1 MYGFPFFIKGL
12 ILGFS
17 IAAPVGPIGLLCI
30 RRTLADGRLH
40 GIVSG
45 LGAATADA
53 IYGSVAGFGLT
64 IVAGFLTGQQFWL
77 QLFGGLFLIYLGV
90 KIFFTRPAERP
101 ARSEKKNL
109 PGVYF
114 STLLLTLSNPA
125 TIFMFIA
132 IFAGM
137 GAVSQTEKSL
147 GAFTLVAGVF
157 CGSTL
162 WWVILSSLA
171 SIFRSRLTAAAMVW
185 INRLSGILIA
195 GFGLFAML
203 SLLKM

>member
-1 MYGFPFFIKGL
+1 MYGLPFFLKGL

-53 IYGSVAGFGLT
+53 LYGSVAGFGLT
-64 IVAGFLTGQQFWL
+64 IVAGFLTGQHFWL

-90 KIFFTRPAERP
+90 KTFFTRPAERP
-101 ARSEKKNL
+101 ANSEKKNL
-109 PGVYF
+109 AGAYF

-137 GAVSQTEKSL
+137 GAVSQTERSL

-157 CGSTL
+157 CGSTF
-162 WWVILSSLA
+162 WWVILSSLT
-171 SIFRSRLTAAAMVW
+171 SIFRSRLTAAVMVW
-185 INRLSGILIA
+185 INRLSGASIA

-203 SLLKM
+203 SLLRV